1 MYDPTPET
9 IPLRGGRLALDFA
22 NTVDWWDEATPAE
35 PERTDV
41 LTSPDNLAGWGR
53 RLDLVGPR
61 AAAGDRGELA
71 RARAARDA
79 IYRTFAAV
87 AEGRQPAPGDLA
99 LISAQHAEA
108 AAAGILRP
116 TEAGFRLDWPRSDP
130 RRPRFAAVADAVA
143 LLGDSAELARVGRC
157 PGRHCGWLFYDRSG
171 RRRWCSMASCGSR
184 EKMRRL
190 YARKKC
196 EQTDAR

>member
-22 NTVDWWDEATPAE
+22 NTVDWWHDATPAD
-35 PERTDV
+35 PDRTDV
-41 LTSPDNLAGWGR
+41 LTSPDNLARWGR

-61 AAAGDRGELA
+61 SPTGDRAELA

-79 IYRTFAAV
+79 LYRIFAAL
-87 AEGRQPAPGDLA
+87 AGGADPQPSDLA
-99 LISAQHAEA
+99 LISQQHAEA

-116 TEAGFRLDWPRSDP
+116 TDSGFGLDWPLSDP
-130 RRPRFAAVADAVA
+130 RRPRFAAIADAVA
-143 LLGDSAELARVGRC
+143 LLADRDQLSRVGRC

-190 YARKKC
+190 YERQKREA
-196 EQTDAR
+196 TDAR

>member
-22 NTVDWWDEATPAE
+22 NTVDWSDAATPLDPA
-35 PERTDV
+35 RTDV
-41 LTSPDNLAGWGR
+41 LTSTDHLARWGR
-53 RLDLVGPR
+53 RLDLVAARGPAPDR
-61 AAAGDRGELA
+61 AELA
-71 RARAARDA
+71 RARAGRDA
-79 IYRTFAAV
+79 VYRIFAAIASG
-87 AEGRQPAPGDLA
+87 AEPAPGDLA

-116 TEAGFRLDWPRSDP
+116 ADAGFRLDWPRSDP
-130 RRPRFAAVADAVA
+130 RRPRFAAIADAVA
-143 LLGDSAELARVGRC
+143 LLGDREALTRVGRC

-171 RRRWCSMASCGSR
+171 RRRWCSMAACGSR

-190 YARKKC
+190 YARQKC